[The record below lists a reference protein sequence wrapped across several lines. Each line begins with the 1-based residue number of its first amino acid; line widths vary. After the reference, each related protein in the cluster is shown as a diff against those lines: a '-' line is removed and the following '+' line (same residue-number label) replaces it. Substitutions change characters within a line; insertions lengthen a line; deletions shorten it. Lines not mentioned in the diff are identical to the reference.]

1 MHVTG
6 DRSGLASN
14 VLRYGIFRALGGV
27 QFGLIIA
34 IWVIYLQRQY
44 GLNLTQVTL
53 IDVAFWVAA
62 TLGEVPTGVVADTIS
77 RKASLVVGA
86 VVMSASILVWAFAP
100 SLPLIVVSYM
110 LLALGATFLSGA
122 EEAFFYESLQGLGR
136 AGDYTR
142 LAGRIAA
149 LRMGAA
155 AVGNVASGW
164 LASLDLRLP
173 FLVAGL
179 VLLVMFGVALTFREP
194 AAQAHV
200 DSTARLSYGEILRQS
215 FALTRAHPVL
225 RYAMAYLAFVPMA
238 AVIVETVF
246 LQPQAV
252 ALGVPLAGVGVVVMM
267 AQVSNMAGST
277 WAYGIK
283 ARLGEPRM
291 MIAGPVV
298 IIICL
303 VMLAAFQ
310 HFLSLTFVALI
321 GFATAALRPVVL
333 NRMQHEVPDA
343 VRATVL
349 SMQSLVYTVFVAI
362 CEPLLGLLAD
372 RSGLPAAYGAMAGGL
387 GLLILLLVWKSRDHV
402 LWKENP

>member
-1 MHVTG
+1 MRATDG
-6 DRSGLASN
+6 NDGLASN
-14 VLRYGIFRALGGV
+14 IPRYGAFRALGGM

-77 RKASLVVGA
+77 RKASLVVGVA
-86 VVMSASILVWAFAP
+86 VMSASILVWAFAP
-100 SLPLIVVSYM
+100 SLPLIVTSYM

-122 EEAFFYESLQGLGR
+122 EEAFFFESLQSLGR

-142 LAGRIAA
+142 LAGRVNAGRLAAAA
-149 LRMGAA
+149 L
-155 AVGNVASGW
+155 GNVASGW
-164 LASLDLRLP
+164 LASIDLRLP
-173 FLVAGL
+173 FLAA
-179 VLLVMFGVALTFREP
+179 GVALLAMFGIALTFHEP
-194 AAQAHV
+194 AAQPGDDGA
-200 DSTARLSYGEILRQS
+200 ARPSYGGILRQS
-215 FALTRAHPVL
+215 LALTRARPVL
-225 RYAMAYLAFVPMA
+225 RYAMAYLALVPLV

-252 ALGVPLAGVGVVVMM
+252 ALGVPLAGIGVVVMM

-277 WAYGIK
+277 WAYRIA
-283 ARLGEPRM
+283 ARLGDRRM
-291 MIAGPVV
+291 LMAGPGIIV
-298 IIICL
+298 ISL

-310 HFLSLTFVALI
+310 RLPSLAFVALI
-321 GFATAALRPVVL
+321 GFVTAALRPVVL
-333 NRMQHEVPDA
+333 SRMQHEVPDA
-343 VRATVL
+343 IRATVL

-372 RSGLPAAYGAMAGGL
+372 HAGLPAAYWAMAGGL
-387 GLLILLLVWKSRDHV
+387 GILVLALFWKSR
-402 LWKENP
+402 PSFP